1 MKLFIDLLAY
11 FFIAISALL
20 AAKLPDAGREYPVS
34 FQFFLVSI
42 AIAIGLLLLSRFFLA
57 KKITK
62 TRTKGPVSLDL
73 AFETTAFLSRLI
85 VFKAQ
90 IQDIDKDGLCG
101 LVDEIYLCFIN
112 DLVERKDEIMDN
124 LGISAGAEFFTSLA
138 SVEMYLN
145 RAYSMAS
152 DDYLDDAKQSLD
164 ISVDKLQMLLKKAV

>member
-1 MKLFIDLLAY
+1 MKLFLDLLAY

-20 AAKLPDAGREYPVS
+20 AAKLPEAGKEYPVS
-34 FQFFLVSI
+34 FAFFLVAI
-42 AIAIGLLLLSRFFLA
+42 AIAIALLLFSRFFLT
-57 KKITK
+57 KKIVK
-62 TRTKGPVSLDL
+62 TRSKGPVSLDL

-90 IQDIDKDGLCG
+90 IQDIDKDGLCE
-101 LVDEIYLCFIN
+101 LVDEIYICFIN

-124 LGISAGAEFFTSLA
+124 LGMRAGAEFFTSLA

-152 DDYLDDAKQSLD
+152 DNYLEDAKKSLD
-164 ISVDKLQMLLKKAV
+164 ISVDKLQLLLKKAV